1 MYYLIEAIAVLRYLT
16 PILLALLVSS
26 AAYAAAVTLA
36 SNNIDQLGKGEDN
49 VVHYYVRVLSASV
62 TVNNNAFNNQITG
75 GSVTVASTVSG
86 TYTVAITVS
95 TSAGTQTYTTTVS
108 LSPTPTTI
116 SFTITPLSYT
126 APGVKISV
134 RADPV

>member
-49 VVHYYVRVLSASV
+49 VVHYYV
-62 TVNNNAFNNQITG
+62 
-75 GSVTVASTVSG
+75 GSS
-86 TYTVAITVS
+86 
-95 TSAGTQTYTTTVS
+95 QH
-108 LSPTPTTI
+108 P
-116 SFTITPLSYT
+116 
-126 APGVKISV
+126 
-134 RADPV
+134 

>member
-1 MYYLIEAIAVLRYLT
+1 MLRYLT

-36 SNNIDQLGKGEDN
+36 SNNIDQLGRGEGN
-49 VVHYYVRVLSASV
+49 VVNYYVRVLSASV
-62 TVNNNAFNNQITG
+62 TVNSNQITG
-75 GSVTVASTVSG
+75 GSVMIASTVSR
-86 TYTVAITVS
+86 TYTVTITVS
-95 TSAGTQTYTTTVS
+95 TSAGTQTYTTMVS

-126 APGVKISV
+126 APGATISV